1 MPMREAVEWQTVAWR
16 ISSDIQ
22 QRPTDITYRPLILN
36 CSLDPSPPSPIS
48 SQQLLIAKT
57 TQLGQRFSIS
67 SLSLETFVSR
77 SIVYMHMYVI
87 LSSNIILKREMSCQ
101 VECVC

>member
-1 MPMREAVEWQTVAWR
+1 
-16 ISSDIQ
+16 
-22 QRPTDITYRPLILN
+22 
-36 CSLDPSPPSPIS
+36 
-48 SQQLLIAKT
+48 
-57 TQLGQRFSIS
+57 
-67 SLSLETFVSR
+67 LSLETFVSR